1 MTAAQFIRFL
11 RNSLSHGT
19 KRSLSDA
26 MHFVVMDWPRLRREI
41 GAGSVLPP
49 LCADA
54 AVRCWQAHTKRSAIL
69 QTTGQSFD
77 AVAAVRGKSGGA
89 S

>member
-1 MTAAQFIRFL
+1 M

-26 MHFVVMDWPRLRREI
+26 MHFVVMDWPHLRREI

-69 QTTGQSFD
+69 ETTGQSFD